1 MVDQII
7 IESYQN
13 FLSKKS
19 TCEDNQ
25 KSLKWRLKRGIG
37 DQSFGASSHYGS
49 DCCPPVV
56 DSLTYIALLGFIGA
70 ATYFLQFTITMNS
83 MAERKRSLKSEHLSI
98 FINSVRI
105 KILDP
110 LPNQMLKSGQLQMSL
125 PFCEDATSLSNCFIL
140 SPAT

>member
-1 MVDQII
+1 MVEQII

-19 TCEDNQ
+19 NCEINQ
-25 KSLKWRLKRGIG
+25 ILPKWRSKRGIG

-70 ATYFLQFTITMNS
+70 ATYFLQFTITMLL
-83 MAERKRSLKSEHLSI
+83 MMRRKRSLKSEHL
-98 FINSVRI
+98 FDFLNSGRKKNISV
-105 KILDP
+105 
-110 LPNQMLKSGQLQMSL
+110 LKLVLIWGL
-125 PFCEDATSLSNCFIL
+125 EI
-140 SPAT
+140 

>member
-19 TCEDNQ
+19 DCEINQ
-25 KSLKWRLKRGIG
+25 KLSNWRSKRQTW

-70 ATYFLQFTITMNS
+70 ATYFLQFTITMLL
-83 MAERKRSLKSEHLSI
+83 MRRRKRSLKSEHLFDFLNSGRKKFFSFEI
-98 FINSVRI
+98 INRELEI
-105 KILDP
+105 
-110 LPNQMLKSGQLQMSL
+110 
-125 PFCEDATSLSNCFIL
+125 
-140 SPAT
+140 

>member
-19 TCEDNQ
+19 ECEINQ
-25 KSLKWRLKRGIG
+25 ILPKWRSKRGIG

-70 ATYFLQFTITMNS
+70 ATYFLQFTITMILVS
-83 MAERKRSLKSEHLSI
+83 MV
-98 FINSVRI
+98 F
-105 KILDP
+105 
-110 LPNQMLKSGQLQMSL
+110 
-125 PFCEDATSLSNCFIL
+125 FIL
-140 SPAT
+140 ISQFVMHIKMSSYINKKNEGDLLPCEG